1 MKLEKNIDKLHA
13 ENKAL
18 TKTGNFTIWTTIIGT
33 FLIGAVP
40 GIPTF
45 VLLLY
50 PILGCSITVNI
61 LNKRHDN
68 SIEIMSL
75 DKDG

>member
-1 MKLEKNIDKLHA
+1 MKLEKTIDRINA

-18 TKTGNFTIWTTIIGT
+18 TKTGNFTIWTTLIGAV
-33 FLIGAVP
+33 LLGAVP